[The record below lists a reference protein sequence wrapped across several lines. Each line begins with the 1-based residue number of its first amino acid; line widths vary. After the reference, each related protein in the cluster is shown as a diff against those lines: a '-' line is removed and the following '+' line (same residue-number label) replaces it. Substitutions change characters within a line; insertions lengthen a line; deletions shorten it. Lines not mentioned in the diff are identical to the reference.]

1 MRHYIRTFKNEAEYQ
16 NYLESDD
23 IWIPRVAFIPSE
35 TTEPSELNEDTPG
48 RVDFYRMGSKFM
60 EIANN
65 GTLFIFDQPETGETA
80 TIDGSVLMIN
90 SPYASIDGSVL
101 NYLNP

>member
-1 MRHYIRTFKNEAEYQ
+1 M
-16 NYLESDD
+16 
-23 IWIPRVAFIPSE
+23 AFIPSE
-35 TTEPSELNEDTPG
+35 TTEPSELTEDTPG

-65 GTLFIFDQPETGETA
+65 GTLFIFDQPGGETA
-80 TIDGSVLMIN
+80 TIDGSVLVIN

-101 NYLNP
+101 NYLNL

>member
-1 MRHYIRTFKNEAEYQ
+1 MRHYIRTFKNESEYQ
-16 NYLESDD
+16 NYLQSDD

-35 TTEPSELNEDTPG
+35 TTEPSELTEDTPG

-60 EIANN
+60 EIANA
-65 GTLFIFDQPETGETA
+65 GTLFIFDQPTGETA
-80 TIDGSVLMIN
+80 TIDGSCLIIN

-101 NYLNP
+101 NYLNM

>member
-1 MRHYIRTFKNEAEYQ
+1 M
-16 NYLESDD
+16 
-23 IWIPRVAFIPSE
+23 AFIPSE
-35 TTEPSELNEDTPG
+35 TTEPSELTEDTPG

-101 NYLNP
+101 NYLNM

>member
-1 MRHYIRTFKNEAEYQ
+1 MRHYIRTFKNESEYQ
-16 NYLESDD
+16 NYLQSDD

-35 TTEPSELNEDTPG
+35 TTEPSELTEDTPG

-80 TIDGSVLMIN
+80 SIDSSCLVIN

-101 NYLNP
+101 NYLNM

>member
-16 NYLESDD
+16 DYLNSED

-35 TTEPSELNEDTPG
+35 TTEPSELTEDTPG

-65 GTLFIFDQPETGETA
+65 GTLFIFDQPGGETA
-80 TIDGSVLMIN
+80 TIDGSVLVIN

-101 NYLNP
+101 NYLNL